1 MSMPSD
7 PVDGPPLRI
16 ALVAPP
22 VAAIPPKGYAGTER
36 VVGAL
41 AQGLHDRGHKVTV
54 FASGDSELPCEVVP
68 VVPASLW
75 TKGHRGELRPFI
87 DLSVA
92 RAWRECQR
100 FDILNAHVEAAAFEM
115 ARWCGV
121 PVVSTLHRRL
131 DNDGIADL
139 IDEFSE
145 IPLIAISESQKR
157 WNPDANWV
165 GMIHHGLDFSDTPSR
180 DEPGDYLLVVGR
192 VSPEKGI
199 AEAIQLARRT
209 GHQLVIAA
217 KVREQDEQDLFDA
230 VVKPAIESGT
240 VDWRGEVDGPERDRL
255 MAGALATLMLGGWP
269 EPFGLVAVES
279 MATGTP
285 VIARRAGGYTETV
298 EHGVNGFLVDDVEEA
313 RLAVERIRDLSRVRV
328 RTLARERFSGDRM
341 TLEYEAAFRQVL
353 ASRGSPT
360 AGSKS
365 VESEAS
371 PEAGATRVDPD
382 ATTAGVPPMTVPGPS
397 SRTRPTP

>member
-1 MSMPSD
+1 MSMAPD

-22 VAAIPPKGYAGTER
+22 VSAIPPKGYAGTER
-36 VVGAL
+36 VVGVL

-165 GMIHHGLDFSDTPSR
+165 GMIHHGLDFSETPSR

-192 VSPEKGI
+192 GSPEKGI

-217 KVREQDEQDLFDA
+217 KVREQDEQDLFEA

-240 VDWRGEVDGPERDRL
+240 VGWRGEVDGPERDRL

-269 EPFGLVAVES
+269 EPFGRVAVES

-285 VIARRAGGYTETV
+285 VIARRAGACTETV
-298 EHGVNGFLVDDVEEA
+298 AHGRTGFIVDDVAEA
-313 RLAVERIRDLSRVRV
+313 VLAVARVPDLSRRKIAAE
-328 RTLARERFSGDRM
+328 ARRRFSGERM
-341 TLEYEAAFRQVL
+341 VDQYEAAYERVL
-353 ASRGSPT
+353 Q
-360 AGSKS
+360 
-365 VESEAS
+365 
-371 PEAGATRVDPD
+371 D
-382 ATTAGVPPMTVPGPS
+382 AGVSAASESRPPAPRGLRSIKGT
-397 SRTRPTP
+397 

>member
-1 MSMPSD
+1 
-7 PVDGPPLRI
+7 
-16 ALVAPP
+16 
-22 VAAIPPKGYAGTER
+22 
-36 VVGAL
+36 
-41 AQGLHDRGHKVTV
+41 
-54 FASGDSELPCEVVP
+54 
-68 VVPASLW
+68 
-75 TKGHRGELRPFI
+75 
-87 DLSVA
+87 
-92 RAWRECQR
+92 
-100 FDILNAHVEAAAFEM
+100 
-115 ARWCGV
+115 
-121 PVVSTLHRRL
+121 
-131 DNDGIADL
+131 
-139 IDEFSE
+139 
-145 IPLIAISESQKR
+145 
-157 WNPDANWV
+157 
-165 GMIHHGLDFSDTPSR
+165 
-180 DEPGDYLLVVGR
+180 
-192 VSPEKGI
+192 
-199 AEAIQLARRT
+199 
-209 GHQLVIAA
+209 
-217 KVREQDEQDLFDA
+217 
-230 VVKPAIESGT
+230 
-240 VDWRGEVDGPERDRL
+240 VDGPERDRL

-353 ASRGSPT
+353 ASRGAPT

>member
-1 MSMPSD
+1 M
-7 PVDGPPLRI
+7 DGPPLRI

-139 IDEFSE
+139 IDEFGE
-145 IPLIAISESQKR
+145 IPA
-157 WNPDANWV
+157 
-165 GMIHHGLDFSDTPSR
+165 HR
-180 DEPGDYLLVVGR
+180 DQREP
-192 VSPEKGI
+192 E
-199 AEAIQLARRT
+199 
-209 GHQLVIAA
+209 
-217 KVREQDEQDLFDA
+217 
-230 VVKPAIESGT
+230 
-240 VDWRGEVDGPERDRL
+240 
-255 MAGALATLMLGGWP
+255 
-269 EPFGLVAVES
+269 AVE
-279 MATGTP
+279 P
-285 VIARRAGGYTETV
+285 
-298 EHGVNGFLVDDVEEA
+298 
-313 RLAVERIRDLSRVRV
+313 
-328 RTLARERFSGDRM
+328 
-341 TLEYEAAFRQVL
+341 
-353 ASRGSPT
+353 
-360 AGSKS
+360 
-365 VESEAS
+365 
-371 PEAGATRVDPD
+371 
-382 ATTAGVPPMTVPGPS
+382 
-397 SRTRPTP
+397 